1 MLALF
6 DLTFPNFFSVCDK
19 IYLFVIFADFSACLA
34 LFQA

>member
-6 DLTFPNFFSVCDK
+6 NLTFSIFFSVCDK
-19 IYLFVIFADFSACLA
+19 IYLFVIFADLSACLA